1 MIAMEWVPPN
11 RFDYKFLLLEEKF
24 WVLKYW
30 CSAQLQLTKS
40 ELKFCAGSSPARPS
54 RPLTIFPALCL
65 RVITNLANIYLFKA
79 NNENIRERCEICSKI
94 NDKDA
99 RMTSFTSFSHLH
111 VLNLLLP
118 PFKIWYIC
126 IFVHLIHTILQKT
139 LMGKFMKNNPN
150 LKKHSF

>member
-99 RMTSFTSFSHLH
+99 KWRHLH
-111 VLNLLLP
+111 LFHIYTFWIYCCLLSK
-118 PFKIWYIC
+118 FD
-126 IFVHLIHTILQKT
+126 IFVYLIHTILQKT
-139 LMGKFMKNNPN
+139 LMGKFMKNNNPN
-150 LKKHSF
+150 LKKHSS